1 MERKKIYVFDFDG
14 TLTTADTLLEFIR
27 FACGRTR
34 MLLGFALYAPWIVLM
49 KLHLYPNYKAK
60 QKVFAHFFGG
70 MEASQFDTLCQRFA
84 ANSAH
89 LIRPA
94 AADYVRRVVP
104 DAYALYVVSASLD
117 NWVRP
122 TVERWL
128 CGSDSNT
135 TFTWQAHAPKCV
147 TAGSQGT
154 SPRPTATARRR
165 SDASPPCSMATANN
179 ISSPPSATA
188 VATKSCSTM
197 QIKHITSR
205 LGIDALLARLTPQ
218 QRQKLGEVVRFGIV
232 GVLATLLQYAIYTV
246 LLLWCSPSLSMT
258 VGYILSFIFNFIAS
272 TRFTFKVETNA
283 RHGAGFALSHVVNY
297 LLQMATLNFFLWIGV
312 SKTLAPI
319 PMFCICVPVNFVLVR
334 FFLKK

>member
-1 MERKKIYVFDFDG
+1 
-14 TLTTADTLLEFIR
+14 
-27 FACGRTR
+27 
-34 MLLGFALYAPWIVLM
+34 
-49 KLHLYPNYKAK
+49 
-60 QKVFAHFFGG
+60 
-70 MEASQFDTLCQRFA
+70 
-84 ANSAH
+84 
-89 LIRPA
+89 
-94 AADYVRRVVP
+94 
-104 DAYALYVVSASLD
+104 
-117 NWVRP
+117 
-122 TVERWL
+122 
-128 CGSDSNT
+128 
-135 TFTWQAHAPKCV
+135 
-147 TAGSQGT
+147 
-154 SPRPTATARRR
+154 
-165 SDASPPCSMATANN
+165 
-179 ISSPPSATA
+179 
-188 VATKSCSTM
+188 M

-205 LGIDALLARLTPQ
+205 LGIDALLTRLTPQ

>member
-1 MERKKIYVFDFDG
+1 
-14 TLTTADTLLEFIR
+14 
-27 FACGRTR
+27 
-34 MLLGFALYAPWIVLM
+34 
-49 KLHLYPNYKAK
+49 
-60 QKVFAHFFGG
+60 
-70 MEASQFDTLCQRFA
+70 
-84 ANSAH
+84 
-89 LIRPA
+89 
-94 AADYVRRVVP
+94 
-104 DAYALYVVSASLD
+104 
-117 NWVRP
+117 
-122 TVERWL
+122 
-128 CGSDSNT
+128 
-135 TFTWQAHAPKCV
+135 
-147 TAGSQGT
+147 
-154 SPRPTATARRR
+154 
-165 SDASPPCSMATANN
+165 
-179 ISSPPSATA
+179 
-188 VATKSCSTM
+188 M

-205 LGIDALLARLTPQ
+205 LGIDALIARLTPQ

>member
-1 MERKKIYVFDFDG
+1 
-14 TLTTADTLLEFIR
+14 
-27 FACGRTR
+27 
-34 MLLGFALYAPWIVLM
+34 
-49 KLHLYPNYKAK
+49 
-60 QKVFAHFFGG
+60 
-70 MEASQFDTLCQRFA
+70 
-84 ANSAH
+84 
-89 LIRPA
+89 
-94 AADYVRRVVP
+94 
-104 DAYALYVVSASLD
+104 
-117 NWVRP
+117 
-122 TVERWL
+122 
-128 CGSDSNT
+128 
-135 TFTWQAHAPKCV
+135 
-147 TAGSQGT
+147 
-154 SPRPTATARRR
+154 
-165 SDASPPCSMATANN
+165 
-179 ISSPPSATA
+179 
-188 VATKSCSTM
+188 M

-297 LLQMATLNFFLWIGV
+297 LLQMTTLNFFLWIGV

>member
-1 MERKKIYVFDFDG
+1 
-14 TLTTADTLLEFIR
+14 
-27 FACGRTR
+27 
-34 MLLGFALYAPWIVLM
+34 
-49 KLHLYPNYKAK
+49 
-60 QKVFAHFFGG
+60 
-70 MEASQFDTLCQRFA
+70 
-84 ANSAH
+84 
-89 LIRPA
+89 
-94 AADYVRRVVP
+94 
-104 DAYALYVVSASLD
+104 
-117 NWVRP
+117 
-122 TVERWL
+122 
-128 CGSDSNT
+128 
-135 TFTWQAHAPKCV
+135 
-147 TAGSQGT
+147 
-154 SPRPTATARRR
+154 
-165 SDASPPCSMATANN
+165 
-179 ISSPPSATA
+179 
-188 VATKSCSTM
+188 M

-319 PMFCICVPVNFVLVR
+319 PMFCICVPGNFVLVR

>member
-1 MERKKIYVFDFDG
+1 
-14 TLTTADTLLEFIR
+14 
-27 FACGRTR
+27 
-34 MLLGFALYAPWIVLM
+34 
-49 KLHLYPNYKAK
+49 
-60 QKVFAHFFGG
+60 
-70 MEASQFDTLCQRFA
+70 
-84 ANSAH
+84 
-89 LIRPA
+89 
-94 AADYVRRVVP
+94 
-104 DAYALYVVSASLD
+104 
-117 NWVRP
+117 
-122 TVERWL
+122 
-128 CGSDSNT
+128 
-135 TFTWQAHAPKCV
+135 
-147 TAGSQGT
+147 
-154 SPRPTATARRR
+154 
-165 SDASPPCSMATANN
+165 
-179 ISSPPSATA
+179 
-188 VATKSCSTM
+188 M

-272 TRFTFKVETNA
+272 TRSTFKVAANA

>member
-1 MERKKIYVFDFDG
+1 
-14 TLTTADTLLEFIR
+14 
-27 FACGRTR
+27 
-34 MLLGFALYAPWIVLM
+34 
-49 KLHLYPNYKAK
+49 
-60 QKVFAHFFGG
+60 
-70 MEASQFDTLCQRFA
+70 
-84 ANSAH
+84 
-89 LIRPA
+89 
-94 AADYVRRVVP
+94 
-104 DAYALYVVSASLD
+104 
-117 NWVRP
+117 
-122 TVERWL
+122 
-128 CGSDSNT
+128 
-135 TFTWQAHAPKCV
+135 
-147 TAGSQGT
+147 
-154 SPRPTATARRR
+154 
-165 SDASPPCSMATANN
+165 
-179 ISSPPSATA
+179 
-188 VATKSCSTM
+188 M

-312 SKTLAPI
+312 NKTLAPI

>member
-1 MERKKIYVFDFDG
+1 
-14 TLTTADTLLEFIR
+14 
-27 FACGRTR
+27 
-34 MLLGFALYAPWIVLM
+34 
-49 KLHLYPNYKAK
+49 
-60 QKVFAHFFGG
+60 
-70 MEASQFDTLCQRFA
+70 
-84 ANSAH
+84 
-89 LIRPA
+89 
-94 AADYVRRVVP
+94 
-104 DAYALYVVSASLD
+104 
-117 NWVRP
+117 
-122 TVERWL
+122 
-128 CGSDSNT
+128 
-135 TFTWQAHAPKCV
+135 
-147 TAGSQGT
+147 
-154 SPRPTATARRR
+154 
-165 SDASPPCSMATANN
+165 
-179 ISSPPSATA
+179 
-188 VATKSCSTM
+188 M

-319 PMFCICVPVNFVLVR
+319 PMFCICVHVNFVLVR

>member
-1 MERKKIYVFDFDG
+1 
-14 TLTTADTLLEFIR
+14 
-27 FACGRTR
+27 
-34 MLLGFALYAPWIVLM
+34 
-49 KLHLYPNYKAK
+49 
-60 QKVFAHFFGG
+60 
-70 MEASQFDTLCQRFA
+70 
-84 ANSAH
+84 
-89 LIRPA
+89 
-94 AADYVRRVVP
+94 
-104 DAYALYVVSASLD
+104 
-117 NWVRP
+117 
-122 TVERWL
+122 
-128 CGSDSNT
+128 
-135 TFTWQAHAPKCV
+135 
-147 TAGSQGT
+147 
-154 SPRPTATARRR
+154 
-165 SDASPPCSMATANN
+165 
-179 ISSPPSATA
+179 
-188 VATKSCSTM
+188 M

-283 RHGAGFALSHVVNY
+283 RPGAGFALSHVVNY

>member
-1 MERKKIYVFDFDG
+1 
-14 TLTTADTLLEFIR
+14 
-27 FACGRTR
+27 
-34 MLLGFALYAPWIVLM
+34 
-49 KLHLYPNYKAK
+49 
-60 QKVFAHFFGG
+60 
-70 MEASQFDTLCQRFA
+70 
-84 ANSAH
+84 
-89 LIRPA
+89 
-94 AADYVRRVVP
+94 
-104 DAYALYVVSASLD
+104 
-117 NWVRP
+117 
-122 TVERWL
+122 
-128 CGSDSNT
+128 
-135 TFTWQAHAPKCV
+135 
-147 TAGSQGT
+147 
-154 SPRPTATARRR
+154 
-165 SDASPPCSMATANN
+165 
-179 ISSPPSATA
+179 
-188 VATKSCSTM
+188 M

-205 LGIDALLARLTPQ
+205 LEIDALLARLTPQ

-283 RHGAGFALSHVVNY
+283 RHGAGFTLSHVVNY

>member
-1 MERKKIYVFDFDG
+1 
-14 TLTTADTLLEFIR
+14 
-27 FACGRTR
+27 
-34 MLLGFALYAPWIVLM
+34 
-49 KLHLYPNYKAK
+49 
-60 QKVFAHFFGG
+60 
-70 MEASQFDTLCQRFA
+70 
-84 ANSAH
+84 
-89 LIRPA
+89 
-94 AADYVRRVVP
+94 
-104 DAYALYVVSASLD
+104 
-117 NWVRP
+117 
-122 TVERWL
+122 
-128 CGSDSNT
+128 
-135 TFTWQAHAPKCV
+135 
-147 TAGSQGT
+147 
-154 SPRPTATARRR
+154 
-165 SDASPPCSMATANN
+165 
-179 ISSPPSATA
+179 
-188 VATKSCSTM
+188 M

-258 VGYILSFIFNFIAS
+258 VSYILSFIFNFIAS

>member
-1 MERKKIYVFDFDG
+1 
-14 TLTTADTLLEFIR
+14 
-27 FACGRTR
+27 
-34 MLLGFALYAPWIVLM
+34 
-49 KLHLYPNYKAK
+49 
-60 QKVFAHFFGG
+60 
-70 MEASQFDTLCQRFA
+70 
-84 ANSAH
+84 
-89 LIRPA
+89 
-94 AADYVRRVVP
+94 
-104 DAYALYVVSASLD
+104 
-117 NWVRP
+117 
-122 TVERWL
+122 
-128 CGSDSNT
+128 
-135 TFTWQAHAPKCV
+135 
-147 TAGSQGT
+147 
-154 SPRPTATARRR
+154 
-165 SDASPPCSMATANN
+165 
-179 ISSPPSATA
+179 
-188 VATKSCSTM
+188 M

-218 QRQKLGEVVRFGIV
+218 QRQKLGEVGRFGIV
-232 GVLATLLQYAIYTV
+232 GVLATLPQYAIYTV

>member
-1 MERKKIYVFDFDG
+1 
-14 TLTTADTLLEFIR
+14 
-27 FACGRTR
+27 
-34 MLLGFALYAPWIVLM
+34 
-49 KLHLYPNYKAK
+49 
-60 QKVFAHFFGG
+60 
-70 MEASQFDTLCQRFA
+70 
-84 ANSAH
+84 
-89 LIRPA
+89 
-94 AADYVRRVVP
+94 
-104 DAYALYVVSASLD
+104 
-117 NWVRP
+117 
-122 TVERWL
+122 
-128 CGSDSNT
+128 
-135 TFTWQAHAPKCV
+135 
-147 TAGSQGT
+147 
-154 SPRPTATARRR
+154 
-165 SDASPPCSMATANN
+165 
-179 ISSPPSATA
+179 
-188 VATKSCSTM
+188 M

-319 PMFCICVPVNFVLVR
+319 PMFCICVPVIFVLVR

>member
-1 MERKKIYVFDFDG
+1 
-14 TLTTADTLLEFIR
+14 
-27 FACGRTR
+27 
-34 MLLGFALYAPWIVLM
+34 
-49 KLHLYPNYKAK
+49 
-60 QKVFAHFFGG
+60 
-70 MEASQFDTLCQRFA
+70 
-84 ANSAH
+84 
-89 LIRPA
+89 
-94 AADYVRRVVP
+94 
-104 DAYALYVVSASLD
+104 
-117 NWVRP
+117 
-122 TVERWL
+122 
-128 CGSDSNT
+128 
-135 TFTWQAHAPKCV
+135 
-147 TAGSQGT
+147 
-154 SPRPTATARRR
+154 
-165 SDASPPCSMATANN
+165 
-179 ISSPPSATA
+179 
-188 VATKSCSTM
+188 M

-218 QRQKLGEVVRFGIV
+218 QRQKVGEVVRFGIV

>member
-1 MERKKIYVFDFDG
+1 
-14 TLTTADTLLEFIR
+14 
-27 FACGRTR
+27 
-34 MLLGFALYAPWIVLM
+34 
-49 KLHLYPNYKAK
+49 
-60 QKVFAHFFGG
+60 
-70 MEASQFDTLCQRFA
+70 
-84 ANSAH
+84 
-89 LIRPA
+89 
-94 AADYVRRVVP
+94 
-104 DAYALYVVSASLD
+104 
-117 NWVRP
+117 
-122 TVERWL
+122 
-128 CGSDSNT
+128 
-135 TFTWQAHAPKCV
+135 
-147 TAGSQGT
+147 
-154 SPRPTATARRR
+154 
-165 SDASPPCSMATANN
+165 
-179 ISSPPSATA
+179 
-188 VATKSCSTM
+188 M

-232 GVLATLLQYAIYTV
+232 GVLATLLQYAIYTL

>member
-1 MERKKIYVFDFDG
+1 
-14 TLTTADTLLEFIR
+14 
-27 FACGRTR
+27 
-34 MLLGFALYAPWIVLM
+34 
-49 KLHLYPNYKAK
+49 
-60 QKVFAHFFGG
+60 
-70 MEASQFDTLCQRFA
+70 
-84 ANSAH
+84 
-89 LIRPA
+89 
-94 AADYVRRVVP
+94 
-104 DAYALYVVSASLD
+104 
-117 NWVRP
+117 
-122 TVERWL
+122 
-128 CGSDSNT
+128 
-135 TFTWQAHAPKCV
+135 
-147 TAGSQGT
+147 
-154 SPRPTATARRR
+154 
-165 SDASPPCSMATANN
+165 
-179 ISSPPSATA
+179 
-188 VATKSCSTM
+188 M
-197 QIKHITSR
+197 QIKHITSC

>member
-1 MERKKIYVFDFDG
+1 
-14 TLTTADTLLEFIR
+14 
-27 FACGRTR
+27 
-34 MLLGFALYAPWIVLM
+34 
-49 KLHLYPNYKAK
+49 
-60 QKVFAHFFGG
+60 
-70 MEASQFDTLCQRFA
+70 
-84 ANSAH
+84 
-89 LIRPA
+89 
-94 AADYVRRVVP
+94 
-104 DAYALYVVSASLD
+104 
-117 NWVRP
+117 
-122 TVERWL
+122 
-128 CGSDSNT
+128 
-135 TFTWQAHAPKCV
+135 
-147 TAGSQGT
+147 
-154 SPRPTATARRR
+154 
-165 SDASPPCSMATANN
+165 
-179 ISSPPSATA
+179 
-188 VATKSCSTM
+188 M

-218 QRQKLGEVVRFGIV
+218 QHQKLGEVVRFGIV
-232 GVLATLLQYAIYTV
+232 GVLATLLQYAIYTM

>member
-1 MERKKIYVFDFDG
+1 
-14 TLTTADTLLEFIR
+14 
-27 FACGRTR
+27 
-34 MLLGFALYAPWIVLM
+34 
-49 KLHLYPNYKAK
+49 
-60 QKVFAHFFGG
+60 
-70 MEASQFDTLCQRFA
+70 
-84 ANSAH
+84 
-89 LIRPA
+89 
-94 AADYVRRVVP
+94 
-104 DAYALYVVSASLD
+104 
-117 NWVRP
+117 
-122 TVERWL
+122 
-128 CGSDSNT
+128 
-135 TFTWQAHAPKCV
+135 
-147 TAGSQGT
+147 
-154 SPRPTATARRR
+154 
-165 SDASPPCSMATANN
+165 
-179 ISSPPSATA
+179 
-188 VATKSCSTM
+188 M

-205 LGIDALLARLTPQ
+205 FGIDALLARLTPQ